1 MMSRHAVIPARRA
14 AWREASGRISVDA
27 RQRHSDMTIERLTDF
42 KRLRGV
48 TMKQK
53 FLALKLYLVGMA
65 IGLFIFGWSAI
76 ARTDSVS
83 TATATTAT
91 ANTNQIASNQAV
103 PNSTR
108 VQRQLNLQPIPSMP
122 RIRTRTS

>member
-1 MMSRHAVIPARRA
+1 
-14 AWREASGRISVDA
+14 
-27 RQRHSDMTIERLTDF
+27 
-42 KRLRGV
+42 
-48 TMKQK
+48 MKQK
-53 FLALKLYLVGMA
+53 FTTLKLYL
-65 IGLFIFGWSAI
+65 IGLAASLFFFGWSAI

-83 TATATTAT
+83 TPTTAT
-91 ANTNQIASNQAV
+91 ANVPTSNNQIASNQAA